1 MNFNVFSFLGFLEGL
16 VVMKQNNEKNR
27 KRIVVKFGGSSLA
40 DHERILRAVTA
51 VAEEAKKGTQIVVI
65 VSAMGKTTDTL
76 FHAAKNSSNGRL
88 HKKDLDEILAMGER
102 TSIRIIAAA
111 LKAQG
116 VNSRYVDTHDPE
128 WPIITDDS
136 FSDANP
142 ILDTCYERAKQGVL
156 PLVDNGII
164 PVIAGFVGR
173 TKDKRVTTL
182 GRGGSDTTAFILAKA
197 LEADEL
203 ILVTDAEGIM
213 SADPKVIANP
223 KRLPEIDVSTLVGLA
238 DSGTKFIHRKAL
250 QYKDA
255 SVKVRVIKNIHG
267 NLNAEG
273 TLIKGA
279 LSSDLDVEL
288 ANLSPALSITVVG
301 KGVSEN
307 PQVIKE
313 LAETVKNY
321 AELLGLSLNYD
332 SMILYASENSNSKM
346 LLEKVHEVI
355 LNHEETL
362 AMSVRKQLAF
372 LKIKGVGLE
381 KTPGLTGRVSEA
393 LRIKRINIFG
403 LMTITSSILL
413 FVNWKEREKALN
425 LVRDALRDDKQC

>member
-1 MNFNVFSFLGFLEGL
+1 
-16 VVMKQNNEKNR
+16 MKQNVEKNC

-51 VAEEAKKGTQIVVI
+51 VAEEAKKGTQIAVI

-76 FHAAKNSSNGRL
+76 FHAAKNSSNGKL

-116 VNSRYVDTHDPE
+116 VDARYVDPYDPE

-142 ILDTCYERAKQGVL
+142 ILDICYERAEQNVL
-156 PLVDNGII
+156 PIVKNGVI

-173 TKDKRVTTL
+173 TEDNKLTTL

-197 LEADEL
+197 LDVDEL
-203 ILVTDAEGIM
+203 IMVTDAEGIM
-213 SADPKVIANP
+213 SADPKVIDNP
-223 KRLPEIDVSTLVGLA
+223 QRLPEIDVNTLVGLA

-250 QYKDA
+250 RYKDE
-255 SVKVRVIKNIHG
+255 SVKVRVIRHIHG
-267 NLNAEG
+267 DLNAEG
-273 TLIKGA
+273 TSIKGA
-279 LSSDLDVEL
+279 LSTELDVVM
-288 ANLSPALSITVVG
+288 ASPSPAVSITVVG
-301 KGVSEN
+301 NGVSEQ

-313 LAETVKNY
+313 LTETVKNH
-321 AELLGLSLNYD
+321 AELLGLSVNYD
-332 SMILYASENSNSKM
+332 SMILYASENANSKL
-346 LLEKVHEVI
+346 LLEKVHEII

-372 LKIKGVGLE
+372 LKIKGVDLE
-381 KTPGLTGRVSEA
+381 KTPGLTGRIAEA
-393 LRIKRINIFG
+393 LRLNAINIFG

-413 FVNWKEREKALN
+413 FVDWKEKEKVIK
-425 LVRDALRDDKQC
+425 LVRNALKGD

>member
-1 MNFNVFSFLGFLEGL
+1 
-16 VVMKQNNEKNR
+16 MKQNNEKNR

-40 DHERILRAVTA
+40 DNERILRAVTA

-76 FHAAKNSSNGRL
+76 FQAAKNSSNGKL

-102 TSIRIIAAA
+102 TSIRIIAVA

-116 VNSRYVDTHDPE
+116 VNSRYVDPHDPE

-142 ILDTCYERAKQGVL
+142 ILDICYERAKQNVL
-156 PLVDNGII
+156 PILEKSII

-173 TKDKRVTTL
+173 TKDNRVTTL

-197 LEADEL
+197 LDADEL

-213 SADPKVIANP
+213 SADPKVICKP
-223 KRLPEIDVSTLVGLA
+223 KRLPEIDVRTLVGLA

-250 QYKDA
+250 RYKDA
-255 SVKVRVIKNIHG
+255 SVKVRVIKHSHG
-267 NLNAEG
+267 DLNAEG
-273 TLIKGA
+273 TLITGA
-279 LSSDLDVEL
+279 LSNDLNVEL
-288 ANLSPALSITVVG
+288 TSSSPAMLITVVG
-301 KGVSEN
+301 KGVSEQ

-313 LAETVKNY
+313 LSETVKNH
-321 AELLGLSLNYD
+321 AELLGSSLNYD
-332 SMILYASENSNSKM
+332 SLILYASENTDSNL
-346 LLEKVHEVI
+346 LLEKIHEI
-355 LNHEETL
+355 IISHPETL

-372 LKIKGVGLE
+372 ITIKGVGLE
-381 KTPGLTGRVSEA
+381 KTPGLTGRISEA
-393 LRIKRINIFG
+393 LRVNSVNIFG

-413 FVNWKEREKALN
+413 FVEWEKKEKVLN
-425 LVRDALRDDKQC
+425 LVRDALNGD

>member
-1 MNFNVFSFLGFLEGL
+1 
-16 VVMKQNNEKNR
+16 
-27 KRIVVKFGGSSLA
+27 
-40 DHERILRAVTA
+40 
-51 VAEEAKKGTQIVVI
+51 
-65 VSAMGKTTDTL
+65 
-76 FHAAKNSSNGRL
+76 
-88 HKKDLDEILAMGER
+88 MGER

-116 VNSRYVDTHDPE
+116 VNSRYVDPHDPE

-142 ILDTCYERAKQGVL
+142 ILDICYERAEKNVL
-156 PLVDNGII
+156 PIVETGVI

-173 TKDKRVTTL
+173 TKDNRVTTL

-213 SADPKVIANP
+213 SADPKVIAEP

-250 QYKDA
+250 RYKDA
-255 SVKVRVIKNIHG
+255 SVKVRVIKHSHG
-267 NLNAEG
+267 DLNAEG
-273 TLIKGA
+273 TLITGA
-279 LSSDLDVEL
+279 LSNDLNVEL
-288 ANLSPALSITVVG
+288 TSPSPALLITVVG
-301 KGVSEN
+301 KGVSEQ

-313 LAETVKNY
+313 LSETVKNH

-332 SMILYASENSNSKM
+332 SLILYTSENADSSLM
-346 LLEKVHEVI
+346 LEKIHEI
-355 LNHEETL
+355 TLSHPETL
-362 AMSVRKQLAF
+362 AMSVRKQLAY
-372 LKIKGVGLE
+372 ITVKGVGLE
-381 KTPGLTGRVSEA
+381 KTPGLTGRISEA
-393 LRIKRINIFG
+393 LRLNAINIFG

-413 FVNWKEREKALN
+413 FVEWEEKGKVLN
-425 LVRDALRDDKQC
+425 LVRDALNGD

>member
-1 MNFNVFSFLGFLEGL
+1 
-16 VVMKQNNEKNR
+16 MKQNNEKNR

>member
-1 MNFNVFSFLGFLEGL
+1 
-16 VVMKQNNEKNR
+16 MKQNKEKNR

-51 VAEEAKKGTQIVVI
+51 VATEAKKGTQIVVI

-102 TSIRIIAAA
+102 ISIRIIAAA

-116 VNSRYVDTHDPE
+116 VNSRYVDPHDPE
-128 WPIITDDS
+128 WPIITDES

-142 ILDTCYERAKQGVL
+142 ILDTCYKRANQNVL
-156 PLVDNGII
+156 PIVENGII

-173 TKDKRVTTL
+173 TKDNRVTTL

-213 SADPKVIANP
+213 SADPKVIDDP
-223 KRLPEIDVSTLVGLA
+223 KRLAEIDVSTLVGLA

-250 QYKDA
+250 RYKDA
-255 SVKVRVIKNIHG
+255 TVKVRVIKHIHG
-267 NLNAEG
+267 DLNAKG

-279 LSSDLDVEL
+279 LSTELDVEL
-288 ANLSPALSITVVG
+288 ANPSSVLSITVVG

-307 PQVIKE
+307 PQVIQE
-313 LAETVKNY
+313 LTQTVNNH
-321 AELLGLSLNYD
+321 AQLLGLSLNYD
-332 SMILYASENSNSKM
+332 SMILYVSENSNSKL
-346 LLEKVHEVI
+346 LLENVHNVI
-355 LNHEETL
+355 LNHNETL

-381 KTPGLTGRVSEA
+381 KTPGLMGRISEA
-393 LRIKRINIFG
+393 LRVKCINIFG

-413 FVNWKEREKALN
+413 FVNWKEKEKALN
-425 LVRDALRDDKQC
+425 LVRTALKDDKQC

>member
-1 MNFNVFSFLGFLEGL
+1 MEDLI
-16 VVMKQNNEKNR
+16 VMIQNHEKNR
-27 KRIVVKFGGSSLA
+27 KRIVVKYGGSSLA
-40 DHERILRAVTA
+40 DHERILKAVTA
-51 VAEEAKKGTQIVVI
+51 VAEEAKKGTQIAVI

-76 FHAAKNSSNGRL
+76 FNAAKNSSNGRL

-116 VNSRYVDTHDPE
+116 VNSRYVDPHDPE
-128 WPIITDDS
+128 WPIITDDV

-142 ILDTCYERAKQGVL
+142 ILDTCYERARQNVL
-156 PLVDNGII
+156 PLVEKGVV

-173 TKDKRVTTL
+173 TKDNKVTTL

-203 ILVTDAEGIM
+203 IMVTDAEGIM
-213 SADPKVIANP
+213 SADPKIIGNP
-223 KRLPEIDVSTLVGLA
+223 KRLPEIDVNTLVGLA

-250 QYKDA
+250 RYKDS
-255 SVKVRVIKNIHG
+255 SVRVRVIRHTHG

-273 TLIKGA
+273 TVINGA
-279 LSSDLDVEL
+279 FSTELDAAL
-288 ANLSPALSITVVG
+288 ANPSPTMSITVVG
-301 KGVSEN
+301 KGVSEQ

-313 LAETVKNY
+313 LTETVKNH
-321 AELLGLSLNYD
+321 AELLGLSVNYD
-332 SMILYASENSNSKM
+332 SMILYASENSNSNL

-355 LNHEETL
+355 LKHEETL

-372 LKIKGVGLE
+372 LKIKGVDLE
-381 KTPGLTGRVSEA
+381 KTPGLTGRIAEA
-393 LRIKRINIFG
+393 LRLNAINIFG
-403 LMTITSSILL
+403 LMTITSSIML
-413 FVNWKEREKALN
+413 FVNWNEREKVIK
-425 LVRDALRDDKQC
+425 LVRNALKGD

>member
-1 MNFNVFSFLGFLEGL
+1 
-16 VVMKQNNEKNR
+16 MKENIKKNR
-27 KRIVVKFGGSSLA
+27 KRLVVKFGGSSLA

-51 VAEEAKKGTQIVVI
+51 VAEEAKKGAQLAVI

-76 FHAAKNSSNGRL
+76 FHAAKNSSNGKL

-116 VNSRYVDTHDPE
+116 VDARYVDPYDAE

-142 ILDTCYERAKQGVL
+142 ILDVCYKRAEQKVL
-156 PLVDNGII
+156 PIVKAGVV

-173 TKDKRVTTL
+173 TEDNKLTTL

-197 LEADEL
+197 LDADEL

-213 SADPKVIANP
+213 SADPKVIDKP
-223 KRLPEIDVSTLVGLA
+223 QRLPEIDVKTLVGLA

-250 QYKDA
+250 RYKDA
-255 SVKVRVIKNIHG
+255 SVKVRVIRHTHG
-267 NLNAEG
+267 DLNAEG

-279 LSSDLDVEL
+279 LSSELDVAL
-288 ANLSPALSITVVG
+288 ASPSPALSITVVG
-301 KGVSEN
+301 KGVSEQ

-313 LAETVKNY
+313 LTETVKNH
-321 AELLGLSLNYD
+321 AELLGLSVNYD
-332 SMILYASENSNSKM
+332 SLILYASENADSKV
-346 LLEKVHEVI
+346 LLERVHEVI

-362 AMSVRKQLAF
+362 AMSVRPQLAF
-372 LKIKGVGLE
+372 LKIKGVDLE
-381 KTPGLTGRVSEA
+381 KTPGLTGRTAEA
-393 LRIKRINIFG
+393 LRLNSINIFG

-413 FVNWKEREKALN
+413 FVDWNEKEKVIK
-425 LVRDALRDDKQC
+425 LVRNALKGD

>member
-1 MNFNVFSFLGFLEGL
+1 M
-16 VVMKQNNEKNR
+16 
-27 KRIVVKFGGSSLA
+27 VKFGGSSLS

-51 VAEEAKKGTQIVVI
+51 VAEEAKKGTQIAVI

-76 FHAAKNSSNGRL
+76 FHAAKNSSNGKL

-102 TSIRIIAAA
+102 TSIRIISAA

-116 VNSRYVDTHDPE
+116 VDSRYVDPHDAE
-128 WPIITDDS
+128 WPIITDDL

-142 ILDTCYERAKQGVL
+142 ILDVCYERAEQNVL
-156 PLVDNGII
+156 PIVKMGIV
-164 PVIAGFVGR
+164 PVIAGFIGR
-173 TKDKRVTTL
+173 TKDGQLTTL

-197 LEADEL
+197 LNVDEL

-213 SADPKVIANP
+213 SADPKVIASP
-223 KRLPEIDVSTLVGLA
+223 KRLPQIDVSTLVGLA

-250 QYKDA
+250 RYKDA
-255 SVKVRVIKNIHG
+255 SVKVRVIKHIHG
-267 NLNAEG
+267 NLNVEG
-273 TLIKGA
+273 TLITGG
-279 LSSDLDVEL
+279 LSADLDVEL
-288 ANLSPALSITVVG
+288 ANQSSGMSITVVG

-313 LAETVKNY
+313 LAETVKKH
-321 AELLGLSLNYD
+321 AKLLGLSLNYD
-332 SMILYASENSNSKM
+332 SLILYASENSNSKV
-346 LLEKVHEVI
+346 LLEEVHQVI
-355 LNHEETL
+355 LEHEETL

-381 KTPGLTGRVSEA
+381 KTPGLTGRISEA
-393 LRIKRINIFG
+393 LRVNCINIFG

-413 FVNWKEREKALN
+413 FVNWEEKEKALK
-425 LVRDALRDDKQC
+425 LVKDALKGD

>member
-1 MNFNVFSFLGFLEGL
+1 MI
-16 VVMKQNNEKNR
+16 KNNEKNR
-27 KRIVVKFGGSSLA
+27 KRLVVKFGGSSLA

-51 VAEEAKKGTQIVVI
+51 VAEEAKKGTQIAVI

-116 VNSRYVDTHDPE
+116 VNSRYVDPHDPE
-128 WPIITDDS
+128 WPIITDEV

-142 ILDTCYERAKQGVL
+142 ILDTCYERARQNVL
-156 PLVDNGII
+156 PLVEKGVV

-173 TKDKRVTTL
+173 TEDNKLTTL

-197 LEADEL
+197 LEVDEL
-203 ILVTDAEGIM
+203 IMVTDAEGIM
-213 SADPKVIANP
+213 SADPKLIGNSQ
-223 KRLPEIDVSTLVGLA
+223 KLPEINVNTLVGLA

-250 QYKDA
+250 RYKDS
-255 SVKVRVIKNIHG
+255 SVKVRVIKHIHG
-267 NLNAEG
+267 DLNAEG

-279 LSSDLDVEL
+279 LSTELDVAL
-288 ANLSPALSITVVG
+288 ANPSPAMSITVVG
-301 KGVSEN
+301 RHVSEQ

-313 LAETVKNY
+313 LTETVKTHT
-321 AELLGLSLNYD
+321 ELLGLSVNYD
-332 SMILYASENSNSKM
+332 SMILYASENSNSSM

-355 LNHEETL
+355 LKHEETL

-372 LKIKGVGLE
+372 LKIKGVDLE
-381 KTPGLTGRVSEA
+381 KTPGLTGRIAEA
-393 LRIKRINIFG
+393 LRVNAVNIFG

-413 FVNWKEREKALN
+413 FVNWKEKEKVIK
-425 LVRDALRDDKQC
+425 LVRNALKGD

>member
-1 MNFNVFSFLGFLEGL
+1 
-16 VVMKQNNEKNR
+16 MKRNDEKNR

-51 VAEEAKKGTQIVVI
+51 VAEEAKKGTQIAVI

-76 FHAAKNSSNGRL
+76 FHAAKNSSNGKL

-116 VNSRYVDTHDPE
+116 VDARYVDPHDAE

-142 ILDTCYERAKQGVL
+142 ILDVCYERAEQNVL
-156 PLVDNGII
+156 PIVKNGII

-173 TKDKRVTTL
+173 TEDNKLTTL

-197 LEADEL
+197 LNADEL

-213 SADPKVIANP
+213 SADPKVIDKP
-223 KRLPEIDVSTLVGLA
+223 QRLPEIDVKTLVGLA

-250 QYKDA
+250 RYKDA
-255 SVKVRVIKNIHG
+255 SVKVRVIRHTHG
-267 NLNAEG
+267 DLNAEG

-279 LSSDLDVEL
+279 LSTELDVVL
-288 ANLSPALSITVVG
+288 ASPAPAMYITVVG
-301 KGVSEN
+301 KGVSEQ

-313 LAETVKNY
+313 LTETVKNH
-321 AELLGLSLNYD
+321 AELLGLSVNYD
-332 SMILYASENSNSKM
+332 SMILYASENGNSKV

-355 LNHEETL
+355 LSHDETL

-372 LKIKGVGLE
+372 LKIKGVDLE
-381 KTPGLTGRVSEA
+381 KTPGLTGRIAEA
-393 LRIKRINIFG
+393 LRLNSINIFG

-413 FVNWKEREKALN
+413 FVDWNEKEKVIK
-425 LVRDALRDDKQC
+425 LVRNALKGD

>member
-1 MNFNVFSFLGFLEGL
+1 LDGL

-40 DHERILRAVTA
+40 DNERILRAVTA

-76 FHAAKNSSNGRL
+76 FQAAKNSSNGKL

-116 VNSRYVDTHDPE
+116 VNSRYVDPHDPE

-142 ILDTCYERAKQGVL
+142 ILDTCYERAKQNVL
-156 PLVDNGII
+156 PIVEEGII

-173 TKDKRVTTL
+173 TKDNRVTTL
-182 GRGGSDTTAFILAKA
+182 GRGGSDTTAFILANA
-197 LEADEL
+197 LDADEL

-213 SADPKVIANP
+213 SADPKVIGKP
-223 KRLPEIDVSTLVGLA
+223 KRLPEIDVGTLVGLA

-250 QYKDA
+250 RYKDA
-255 SVKVRVIKNIHG
+255 SVKVRVIRHSHG
-267 NLNAEG
+267 DLNAEG
-273 TLIKGA
+273 TLITGA
-279 LSSDLDVEL
+279 LSNDLNVEL
-288 ANLSPALSITVVG
+288 TSSSPAMLITVVG
-301 KGVSEN
+301 KGVSEQ

-313 LAETVKNY
+313 LSETVKNH

-332 SMILYASENSNSKM
+332 SLILYTSENADSNL
-346 LLEKVHEVI
+346 LLEKIHEI
-355 LNHEETL
+355 IISHPETL

-372 LKIKGVGLE
+372 ITIKGVGLE
-381 KTPGLTGRVSEA
+381 KTPGLTGRISEA
-393 LRIKRINIFG
+393 LRVNSVNIFG

-413 FVNWKEREKALN
+413 FVEWEEKEKVLN
-425 LVRDALRDDKQC
+425 LVRDALKGD